1 MTPREHR
8 KRKLISLLD
17 QYLSQHNIKMKYVLG
32 KYRKKLIGGQFLT
45 DKEFSHLIPL
55 LVWDMKMSEDELSIY
70 FQDLI
75 VQNRPEESGNTLEN
89 FFG

>member
-17 QYLSQHNIKMKYVLG
+17 RYLSQQNIKMKYVLR
-32 KYRKKLIGGQFLT
+32 KYRKKLIEDQSLT
-45 DKEFSHLIPL
+45 DQEFSHLIPL
-55 LVWDMKMSEDELSIY
+55 LVWNMRMSEDQLTKY
-70 FQDLI
+70 FQNLI
-75 VQNRPEESGNTLEN
+75 IQKRSEEPGNTLEK